1 MKFSAATILA
11 VASLVAAQLDGIPS
25 CAVTCLNNAVTASGK
40 CQAGDVA
47 CLCSPAN
54 YQAIVAA
61 GTPCVLASCGA
72 EVAANQVLPAAGK
85 ICAAVAGGGGPASSA
100 AAVPAVSSAVASV
113 SSAVVASVS
122 SRVASVASS
131 RAASITSRVS
141 QASASATGTRT
152 VVVTSA
158 VTSRNGTSTATST
171 VAPVTVNGANVQ
183 GPVGVLAMLAVGAL
197 AAL

>member
-1 MKFSAATILA
+1 MKFSTATILA
-11 VASLVAAQLDGIPS
+11 VVGLVAAQLDGIPS
-25 CAVTCLNNAVTASGK
+25 CAVTCLNNAVTSTGK

-54 YQAIVAA
+54 YQAIVTA

-122 SRVASVASS
+122 SRVASASS
-131 RAASITSRVS
+131 RAASITSRIS
-141 QASASATGTRT
+141 QASASASATRT

>member
-11 VASLVAAQLDGIPS
+11 VVGLVAAQLDGIPS
-25 CAVTCLNNAVTASGK
+25 CAVTCLNNAVTSTGK

-54 YQAIVAA
+54 YQAIVTA

-113 SSAVVASVS
+113 SS
-122 SRVASVASS
+122 RVASASS
-131 RAASITSRVS
+131 RAASITSRIS
-141 QASASATGTRT
+141 QASASASATRT

>member
-11 VASLVAAQLDGIPS
+11 VVGLVAAQLDGIPS
-25 CAVTCLNNAVTASGK
+25 
-40 CQAGDVA
+40 
-47 CLCSPAN
+47 PAN
-54 YQAIVAA
+54 YQAIVTA

-85 ICAAVAGGGGPASSA
+85 ICAAVAG
-100 AAVPAVSSAVASV
+100 
-113 SSAVVASVS
+113 
-122 SRVASVASS
+122 
-131 RAASITSRVS
+131 AASITSRIS
-141 QASASATGTRT
+141 QASASASATRT